1 MYKIIVKLCGMQ
13 NDKGPQESSR
23 PSLSQDGIDYELEK
37 NISQMEA
44 AIQLVQGWTETEF
57 RLFAIYFYFGR
68 ISGKYILETVV
79 AKKEKMAAKPTTA
92 RCLNFLGLQE
102 LEIT

>member
-1 MYKIIVKLCGMQ
+1 MYKTIVKLYGRMS
-13 NDKGPQESSR
+13 KGLKSSCR
-23 PSLSQDGIDYELEK
+23 PSLSRDGIDYELEK
-37 NISQMEA
+37 CMSQMEA

-79 AKKEKMAAKPTTA
+79 AKKEKMVAKPATA
-92 RCLNFLGLQE
+92 RCLNFLGSRE